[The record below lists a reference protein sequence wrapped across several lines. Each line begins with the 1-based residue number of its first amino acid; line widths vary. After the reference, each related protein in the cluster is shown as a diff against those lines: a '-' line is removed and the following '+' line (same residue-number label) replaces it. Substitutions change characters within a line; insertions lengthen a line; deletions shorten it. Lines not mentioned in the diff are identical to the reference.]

1 LTSFSIHRNHSIEFL
16 EIRNIAFSWAEYL
29 ESEYRMICIY
39 EEGDFEDLINFSK
52 PGVHGELLV
61 AHTNLKLNVHL
72 GILLSPFS
80 KKIEKQIISNLDL
93 FLNN

>member
-39 EEGDFEDLINFSK
+39 EEGDFEDLI
-52 PGVHGELLV
+52 
-61 AHTNLKLNVHL
+61 
-72 GILLSPFS
+72 
-80 KKIEKQIISNLDL
+80 
-93 FLNN
+93 